1 MVMVLD
7 LTHILNFHGQIV
19 NGLKMLLFLELITVL
34 RSMLIIKNIL
44 VLDEVPTQGL
54 DDATI
59 TAKAKYP
66 SNFTRSGRRF
76 EWSLHYNANNS
87 FLFVNATKM
96 YKLKA
101 KDSETKPY
109 LLRLGNILNDSA
121 IQNMKK
127 TGLIGYTHVFCC
139 WL

>member
-54 DDATI
+54 DDTTI
-59 TAKAKYP
+59 TTKAKYP

-76 EWSLHYNANNS
+76 E
-87 FLFVNATKM
+87 
-96 YKLKA
+96 
-101 KDSETKPY
+101 
-109 LLRLGNILNDSA
+109 
-121 IQNMKK
+121 
-127 TGLIGYTHVFCC
+127 
-139 WL
+139 